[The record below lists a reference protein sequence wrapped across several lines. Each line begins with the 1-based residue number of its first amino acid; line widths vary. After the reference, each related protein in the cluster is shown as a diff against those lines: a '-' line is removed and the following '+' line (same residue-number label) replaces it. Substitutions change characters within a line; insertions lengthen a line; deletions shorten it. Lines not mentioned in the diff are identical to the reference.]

1 MARTDQRRTSAGHR
15 RGAAN
20 TGSWK
25 SLGRCISLLLMSLL
39 LSACVAHRSVES
51 KYEKIASELEPGD
64 RVEIVLRDGS
74 ETTFRVTEIRP
85 TELTG
90 DTSTDI
96 TRGEMV
102 TVRYEDIEKLERI
115 DQRPAVILGI
125 PIAGGVLA
133 VVLILLLAA
142 PVTF

>member
-1 MARTDQRRTSAGHR
+1 MT
-15 RGAAN
+15 
-20 TGSWK
+20 
-25 SLGRCISLLLMSLL
+25 
-39 LSACVAHRSVES
+39 LSIVLAACVANRSVES

-64 RVEIVLRDGS
+64 RVEIVLRNGG
-74 ETTFRVTEIRP
+74 ETTFRVTEILP
-85 TELTG
+85 TELIG

-102 TVRYEDIEKLERI
+102 SVRYEDIERLERV

-125 PIAGGVLA
+125 PIAAGFLA
-133 VVLILLLAA
+133 VALILLFAA

>member
-1 MARTDQRRTSAGHR
+1 MHLSVWQQA
-15 RGAAN
+15 
-20 TGSWK
+20 
-25 SLGRCISLLLMSLL
+25 GRCFGLVT
-39 LSACVAHRSVES
+39 LSIVLAACVANRSVES

-64 RVEIVLRDGS
+64 RVEIVLRNGG
-74 ETTFRVTEIRP
+74 ETTFRVTEILP
-85 TELTG
+85 TELIG

-102 TVRYEDIEKLERI
+102 TVRYEDIERLERV

-125 PIAGGVLA
+125 PIAAGFLA
-133 VVLILLLAA
+133 VALILLFAA